1 MDIERYGDC
10 KVVSIVSDRGRG
22 RTDENGRRQA
32 MSINVKKYTKDQMA
46 KMVEEATERQEAAEA
61 EAAAHFKAGVKL
73 AEENEKLR
81 GEIGTLT
88 EKLDQMNGEAI
99 TRENEI
105 ANLKADADVLRNKLA
120 DTEAALGRLERSN
133 SCFRTGSVIDTVRA
147 QAATTPSSAP
157 TTQSHR
163 GETCGRGSRESW
175 CAMSKPRYSWWGY
188 VKAII
193 RRHVP
198 DRAGVAWSG
207 FVRKQRCAKSGER
220 NRIHARR
227 RRALEIYLPCVLGQ
241 DAHARRGS
249 DGG

>member
-1 MDIERYGDC
+1 
-10 KVVSIVSDRGRG
+10 
-22 RTDENGRRQA
+22 

-120 DTEAALGRLERSN
+120 DTEAALGRANDDLA
-133 SCFRTGSVIDTVRA
+133 FKGTVIDVMRDKRYNAEQRA
-147 QAATTPSSAP
+147 NYAE
-157 TTQSHR
+157 SHPWR
-163 GETCGRGSRESW
+163 NLW
-175 CAMSKPRYSWWGY
+175 AW
-188 VKAII
+188 VK
-193 RRHVP
+193 RK
-198 DRAGVAWSG
+198 VASH
-207 FVRKQRCAKSGER
+207 E
-220 NRIHARR
+220 
-227 RRALEIYLPCVLGQ
+227 
-241 DAHARRGS
+241 
-249 DGG
+249 